1 MTMTRKQQCEY
12 IKKAIKALN
21 PSIARICLLDMLEV
35 SKTKAINTLYE
46 NVFLYNSY
54 NTYAY
59 ASDSYIEVE
68 REMALIKK
76 NFYIIR
82 LSNNIY
88 VGLHASL
95 SIENTIN
102 FYKTY
107 RHNPLIERIIKYDTN
122 NKNDVLKI
130 NIVI

>member
-1 MTMTRKQQCEY
+1 MTRKEQSEY
-12 IKKAIKALN
+12 IKKTIKALN
-21 PSIARICLLDMLEV
+21 PSITRICLLDMVEV
-35 SKTKAINTLYE
+35 SKTKAINALYE

-68 REMALIKK
+68 REMALINK

-88 VGLHASL
+88 VGLYASL

-102 FYKTY
+102 FYKNY
-107 RHNPLIERIIKYDTN
+107 KSNPLIERIIKYDTN
-122 NKNDVLKI
+122 NKNDVLRV

>member
-1 MTMTRKQQCEY
+1 MTRKQQCEY

-46 NVFLYNSY
+46 KMFLYNSY

-68 REMALIKK
+68 REMALINK

-88 VGLHASL
+88 VGLYASF

-107 RHNPLIERIIKYDTN
+107 RRNPLIKRIIKYD
-122 NKNDVLKI
+122 VLKV

>member
-1 MTMTRKQQCEY
+1 MTRKQQIQS
-12 IKKAIKALN
+12 IKTCIKALN

-46 NVFLYNSY
+46 KMFLYNSY

-68 REMALIKK
+68 REMALINK

-88 VGLHASL
+88 VGLYASL

-107 RHNPLIERIIKYDTN
+107 RRNPLIKRIIKYD
-122 NKNDVLKI
+122 VLKV

>member
-1 MTMTRKQQCEY
+1 
-12 IKKAIKALN
+12 
-21 PSIARICLLDMLEV
+21 
-35 SKTKAINTLYE
+35 
-46 NVFLYNSY
+46 
-54 NTYAY
+54 
-59 ASDSYIEVE
+59 
-68 REMALIKK
+68 MALINK

-88 VGLHASL
+88 VGLYASL

-107 RHNPLIERIIKYDTN
+107 RRNPLIKRIIKYD
-122 NKNDVLKI
+122 VLKV

>member
-1 MTMTRKQQCEY
+1 MTRKQQIQS
-12 IKKAIKALN
+12 IKTCIKALN

-46 NVFLYNSY
+46 KMFLYNSY

-68 REMALIKK
+68 REMALINK

-88 VGLHASL
+88 VGLYASL

-107 RHNPLIERIIKYDTN
+107 RRNPLIERIIKYDTN
-122 NKNDVLKI
+122 NKNDVLKV

>member
-1 MTMTRKQQCEY
+1 MTMTRKQQSEY
-12 IKKAIKALN
+12 IKKTIKAIN
-21 PSIARICLLDMLEV
+21 PCITRICLLDMVEV

-46 NVFLYNSY
+46 NVFLWTSY

-68 REMALIKK
+68 REMALIHK

-95 SIENTIN
+95 LIENTIN
-102 FYKTY
+102 FYKEL
-107 RHNPLIERIIKYDTN
+107 RSNPLIERIIKYDTN
-122 NKNDVLKI
+122 NKNDVLKV

>member
-88 VGLHASL
+88 VGFYASL

-107 RHNPLIERIIKYDTN
+107 RRNPLIERIIKYDTN
-122 NKNDVLKI
+122 NKNDVLKV

>member
-1 MTMTRKQQCEY
+1 MTMTRKQQCGY

-88 VGLHASL
+88 VGFYASL

-107 RHNPLIERIIKYDTN
+107 RRNPLIERIIKYDTN
-122 NKNDVLKI
+122 NKNDVLKV